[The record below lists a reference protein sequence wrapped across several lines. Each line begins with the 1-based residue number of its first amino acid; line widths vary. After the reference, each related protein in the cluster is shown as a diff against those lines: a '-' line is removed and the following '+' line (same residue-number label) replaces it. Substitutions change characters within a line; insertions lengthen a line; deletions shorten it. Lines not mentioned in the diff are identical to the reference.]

1 MFHFALPLVLV
12 LPAALLADEIKSPT
26 KILYVPTPEAVVE
39 KMLEFANVKK
49 GDVVF
54 DLGCGDGRVVAMA
67 AKKFGVKGVGVD
79 IDPARIEDSKA
90 TLKKYDVEKLVE
102 IRKGD
107 ALKVPDLGDASVVTL
122 YMLPDFM
129 ELWEPIA
136 KKALKPGT
144 RIISHDFR
152 FISWK
157 PDKELEV
164 EGPDR
169 MHTLYMWI
177 VKKKD

>member
-1 MFHFALPLVLV
+1 MFRFALPLVLL
-12 LPAALLADEIKSPT
+12 LPAALIADEVKSPT
-26 KILYVPTPEAVVE
+26 KILYVPTPEEVVN
-39 KMLEFANVKK
+39 KMLEFGGVRK
-49 GDVVF
+49 GDVIF

-67 AKKFGVKGVGVD
+67 AKKFGIKGVGVD
-79 IDPARIEDSKA
+79 IDPARIEDCKK

-136 KKALKPGT
+136 KKTLKPGT

-152 FISWK
+152 FPNWE
-157 PDKELEV
+157 PDKEIEFQ
-164 EGPDR
+164 GPDR
-169 MHTLYMWI
+169 FHNIYLWI